1 MRRCGARRGRT
12 RIYWSKAVDI
22 DEPNS
27 PEPEERPAS
36 DEPELPDKP
45 SEQELEEAERLL
57 QEASL
62 AKIRGNDSVAE
73 RLTQEAADKAPGSA
87 AVQAAL
93 GDLLWGR
100 KQYTKARER
109 YHVAHLLEPENAGYE
124 TQWAESLIGSSGD
137 PQSRGKSRAEVYASA
152 KTGAV
157 LSFIIPGLGQIVMGE
172 VGMGLTMMLL
182 WAGGWTWALLVPNGL
197 SGLPHAFGLNAK
209 VDSFNAM
216 VLVPLAVATVAWL
229 WSLTS
234 ASSRAKSVQPK
245 NIERPEPPGEGEF

>member
-1 MRRCGARRGRT
+1 MRRCGTRRGRIRT
-12 RIYWSKAVDI
+12 YWSKAVDI
-22 DEPNS
+22 DEPIS
-27 PEPEERPAS
+27 PQPEESPAS
-36 DEPELPDKP
+36 EEPELPDKP
-45 SEQELEEAERLL
+45 SAQELEEAERLL

-62 AKIRGNDSVAE
+62 AKIRGHGPAAE
-73 RLTQEAADKAPGSA
+73 RLTQEAAEKAPGSP

-100 KQYTKARER
+100 KQYGKARER

-124 TQWAESLIGSSGD
+124 TQWAESFVGSAGD
-137 PQSRGKSRAEVYASA
+137 PQGRGKSRAEVYASA

-172 VGMGLTMMLL
+172 VGKGLTMMLI
-182 WAGGWTWALLVPNGL
+182 WTGGWTWALLMPNGL

-216 VLVPLAVATVAWL
+216 VLVPLAIAVVVWL